1 MVGCLLLLVIVPASS
16 FYLKSKGCSFVHSHS
31 TIRGGGAEAQ
41 GEGVSKRQLVH
52 YIKLVQQII
61 MVLF

>member
-1 MVGCLLLLVIVPASS
+1 MVGCLLLLVIVLAPS
-16 FYLKSKGCSFVHSHS
+16 FYLKAKECSFVHSHS

-52 YIKLVQQII
+52 YIKLV
-61 MVLF
+61 